1 MGQPGKGGGKGRP
14 ARPRVPRVPEAFF
27 DGGQGGDSG
36 ECAAVLRRVVELT
49 AQPLGR
55 ALRQYLRTHLEAW
68 ETGDAG
74 DHSHFSSSGED
85 PQVLE

>member
-1 MGQPGKGGGKGRP
+1 M
-14 ARPRVPRVPEAFF
+14 V
-27 DGGQGGDSG
+27 
-36 ECAAVLRRVVELT
+36 RRVVELT

-85 PQVLE
+85 PARSAGQVLSATRRFGRADLEERALPRARPDRACMAPQDVLE